1 MNPYKGKILIE
12 YFGLGVVKN
21 LAYAGLAVV
30 RTGIVNAEPNFYIG
44 KTPPANIPD
53 TPVAVSALGTPVFDN
68 LIINAGEYYD
78 TNLGQTVKY
87 NSLRLDSAILT
98 ISQQDNVVLT
108 EIQGIDGEI
117 IEYVSKKSFR
127 INIKAG
133 IFGTGNIRPSAD
145 IATLALILQ
154 SNDFISVTSNF
165 LKEWNITEIVRLD
178 KHVPQIPG
186 GYNYQLFEANFI
198 QNTPVIL
205 AQQSSNIADTPF
217 TP

>member
-1 MNPYKGKILIE
+1 M
-12 YFGLGVVKN
+12 
-21 LAYAGLAVV
+21 
-30 RTGIVNAEPNFYIG
+30 
-44 KTPPANIPD
+44 
-53 TPVAVSALGTPVFDN
+53 
-68 LIINAGEYYD
+68 
-78 TNLGQTVKY
+78 
-87 NSLRLDSAILT
+87 DSAILT